1 MSVLPPHRMGQQILR
16 TSPMNHSSHS
26 NNEIHPSEP
35 ASLNPS
41 HAPFSGGSSNY
52 PRIPR
57 PSELF
62 HSGPPF
68 GIRPTSHPVAKPAA
82 PMVIPH
88 GLGSG
93 RPAVPT
99 ETPVEPVHV
108 PSMAPNAPA
117 GPLGGSPLPSPFSS
131 PAAQELAPHA
141 PSPPWWQQVWQ
152 QGRRLMSQRSQHLT
166 LGDPSLL
173 PSSVAH
179 ARAQQELTRDLTAI
193 VIAVVAR
200 YSGVEAAD
208 LQNSEGLHLWIGQH
222 LQPLTHQTP
231 EWMQFLTL
239 VGAKKMQRYLQLTPV
254 SPPVATPLDPSVPMT
269 FDPSPSPTSPET
281 LDTAERDAS
290 TNTSPEVVENTEIP
304 KENPTVVV
312 DSDDTLPVSHTGH
325 PHHVHFP
332 SLPSPADEA
341 APADESS
348 HVVGVDDTTTPPRA
362 PKRKRT
368 PTPRPP
374 RTVDLTKPPVTT
386 KPPVKRPRPL
396 TVPVPN
402 PLDAPSKIPKIPKI
416 PKPRAPRP
424 SRSKDKPNAEEIPNP
439 VVALPS
445 DTSADPEALPRVPVP

>member
-16 TSPMNHSSHS
+16 TSPTTHPSHS
-26 NNEIHPSEP
+26 DNSHPSEP

-62 HSGPPF
+62 QSGPPF
-68 GIRPTSHPVAKPAA
+68 GIRSPQHPVAKPSANV

-99 ETPVEPVHV
+99 EAPVEPVYV
-108 PSMAPNAPA
+108 PSLAPNAPT
-117 GPLGGSPLPSPFSS
+117 GPLGGSPLPSRIPS
-131 PAAQELAPHA
+131 PAPEELAFRA
-141 PSPPWWQQVWQ
+141 ASPPWWQQVWQ
-152 QGRRLMSQRSQHLT
+152 QGRRLMSQRTQHLT

-193 VIAVVAR
+193 VIAVLAK

-231 EWMQFLTL
+231 EWMQFMTL

-254 SPPVATPLDPSVPMT
+254 SLPVATPLDPSVPMT
-269 FDPSPSPTSPET
+269 FDPTPAPET
-281 LDTAERDAS
+281 LDTTDRDAS
-290 TNTSPEVVENTEIP
+290 TNTSPEAAEHTEIP

-312 DSDDTLPVSHTGH
+312 DSDDPPPSHTEH
-325 PHHVHFP
+325 HHVHFP
-332 SLPSPADEA
+332 SPPSPEDGA

-348 HVVGVDDTTTPPRA
+348 RMVGVDDTTTPPRA

-374 RTVDLTKPPVTT
+374 RTVDLTKPPTT
-386 KPPVKRPRPL
+386 TTQPPVKRPRTL
-396 TVPVPN
+396 TIPVPN
-402 PLDAPSKIPKIPKI
+402 PLDAPSKLPKIPK
-416 PKPRAPRP
+416 PRAPRAPRP
-424 SRSKDKPNAEEIPNP
+424 SRSKDKPTTEEIPNP
-439 VVALPS
+439 VVAPPS
-445 DTSADPEALPRVPVP
+445 DPEADPEALPRVPVP